1 MFFENHEPPEIRV
14 FHFFFWEYYY
24 TFIKSNIIIYL
35 KKVSFRRLFV
45 PLPFRQLISMKN
57 ILYLFLA
64 ASIFFSCST
73 NASDEEGSEEQKD
86 STIDVSTLLLKDYR
100 PKSLYKNNETF
111 IDKAKY
117 SVIDMHSHAYAK
129 NKEDLDNWVKTM
141 DKMGLDKTVVM
152 TYETGEAF
160 DSLFQ
165 VYSRYK
171 DRFILFCGFDYTG
184 YDQPGFGPAA
194 VKELERCFEVG
205 ARGIGE
211 LGDKGKGLFYSR
223 PQKAFGMHI
232 DDPRMKPLI
241 EKCGELGMPISIH
254 VAEPIWMY
262 EKMDSTND
270 GLMNA
275 FKWRLDDQPDKVDH
289 PGMIKI
295 LENAVRDNPN
305 TTFIACHYA
314 NTSYDLQILGNLFDR
329 YANLYSDISA
339 RFAETAPIPRTVNK
353 FYSKYSDRL
362 VYGTDMGM
370 NENMYRTTFRIMETE
385 DEHFYEHD
393 LFSYHWPLNGYGLED
408 PVLEKVY
415 RLNAL
420 KILNLE

>member
-1 MFFENHEPPEIRV
+1 
-14 FHFFFWEYYY
+14 
-24 TFIKSNIIIYL
+24 
-35 KKVSFRRLFV
+35 
-45 PLPFRQLISMKN
+45 MKN
-57 ILYLFLA
+57 LFSLVVGLLICVA
-64 ASIFFSCST
+64 CGS
-73 NASDEEGSEEQKD
+73 NASEKPALQSQPNGEN
-86 STIDVSTLLLKDYR
+86 DVSNLLLKDFR
-100 PKSLYKNNETF
+100 PNSLYKNNETN
-111 IDKAKY
+111 IEKARY
-117 SVIDMHSHAYAK
+117 PVIDLHAHPYAK
-129 NKEDLDNWVKTM
+129 TQEELDQWVKTM
-141 DKMGLDKTVVM
+141 DKMGVDKTIVM
-152 TYETGEAF
+152 TYETGAAF
-160 DSLFQ
+160 DSLYR
-165 VYSRYK
+165 VYSKYD

-184 YDQPGFGPAA
+184 YDQPGFGPDA

-223 PQKAFGMHI
+223 PQRAFGMHI

-241 EKCGELGMPISIH
+241 QKSGELGMPISIH

-262 EKMDSTND
+262 HPMDSTND

-275 FKWRLDDQPDKVDH
+275 FKWRLDDQEDIVDH
-289 PGMIKI
+289 AGMIKI

-314 NTSYDLQILGNLFDR
+314 NSSYDLSILGNLLDN
-329 YANLYSDISA
+329 YPNLYSDISA

-353 FYSKYSDRL
+353 FYNQYADRL

-370 NENMYRTTFRIMETE
+370 SEMMYRTTFRIMETE
-385 DEHFYEHD
+385 DEHFYDHN
-393 LFSYHWPLNGYGLED
+393 LFSYHWPLNGYGLSD

-420 KILNLE
+420 KILGLE